1 MSANFSA
8 MNRAIFNYI
17 DSRIPKERNNAVKGT
32 YQGNSKVLIGNKTYD
47 ADLVSDMVYSKGDSV
62 YCLLPDS
69 GYKAA
74 VVGK

>member
-1 MSANFSA
+1 MINFSA
-8 MNRAIFNYI
+8 MNRAILNYI
-17 DSRIPKERNNAVKGT
+17 DAHIPKDTNKAVKGT
-32 YQGNSKVLIGNKTYD
+32 FYGDTVLIGNKRYD
-47 ADLVSDMVYSKGDSV
+47 ADTVSDMWYDYGDTV

>member
-1 MSANFSA
+1 MSTNFFA
-8 MNRAIFNYI
+8 MNRAIINYI
-17 DSRIPKERNNAVKGT
+17 DSKIPKNRNNAVRGI
-32 YQGNSKVLIGNKTYD
+32 YRGNNQVLIGNKTYE
-47 ADLVSDMVYSKGDSV
+47 ADLVSDMVYSRGDSV

>member
-1 MSANFSA
+1 MSANFST
-8 MNRAIFNYI
+8 MNHAIINYI
-17 DSRIPKERNNAVKGT
+17 DSRIPKERNNAVRGT
-32 YQGNSKVLIGNKTYD
+32 YCGNSKVLIGNKTYE

>member
-1 MSANFSA
+1 MAINFAA
-8 MNRAIFNYI
+8 MNRAIISYI
-17 DSRIPKERNNAVKGT
+17 DSRIPKDTNKAVKGT
-32 YQGNSKVLIGNKTYD
+32 FYGDTVLIGTKHYE
-47 ADLVSDMVYSKGDSV
+47 ADTASDMRYNYGDTV